1 MIASF
6 KPEFDMLKDQ
16 MPESA
21 ADIKTGQRLFLG
33 FIDSFSTSEGATVRF
48 LNGFTR
54 KINARDVDNNK
65 SYKAG

>member
-1 MIASF
+1 
-6 KPEFDMLKDQ
+6 MLKDQ